1 MSIREIDVHGLI
13 QFSVENIQRSPKIS
27 FTASQ
32 GYTSRISRKLNPKDF
47 VLYSFNFRA
56 SLTVSVLSGDEHAV
70 EGMFYL
76 TKKKKKKK
84 KRTTEHFRKYNIMEC
99 IKMYY
104 ILSSVLRHK
113 LIDYFVD
120 ESNFRY
126 SVAIELAKACIG
138 EGK

>member
-1 MSIREIDVHGLI
+1 MNMLSKACFI
-13 QFSVENIQRSPKIS
+13 SPK
-27 FTASQ
+27 
-32 GYTSRISRKLNPKDF
+32 
-47 VLYSFNFRA
+47 
-56 SLTVSVLSGDEHAV
+56 
-70 EGMFYL
+70 
-76 TKKKKKKK
+76 KKKKKKK